1 MRQSGVLGANE
12 LREVLRSCSEASGA
26 LAPGE
31 TPPLGAHLITPFLG
45 YTHHGI
51 YVGDGKVVHYGALMY
66 DIIRKPVE
74 EVSLADFAEGRPMYV
89 VLHEESAFDAEEVIR
104 RARTRLGEKRYR
116 LLTNNCEHFVEWC
129 LHDVHRS
136 FEVETALNFPR
147 WFGERILAASVRRVR
162 PHFRQK
168 GPEFRLP
175 SSHISHAAR
184 AELWPRDADAWPPR
198 RARFGAGFPAA
209 AAACWSDA
217 SCGAA

>member
-1 MRQSGVLGANE
+1 MNYVKYCGPERSV
-12 LREVLRSCSEASGA
+12 RE
-26 LAPGE
+26 LAPGDM
-31 TPPLGAHLITPFLG
+31 PPLGAHLITPFLG

-74 EVSLADFAEGRPMYV
+74 EVSLEAFAEGRPVYQ
-89 VLHEESAFDAEEVIR
+89 VLHAESAFCAEEVIS

-147 WFGERILAASVRRVR
+147 WFGERILAALFSRGQT
-162 PHFRQK
+162 P
-168 GPEFRLP
+168 
-175 SSHISHAAR
+175 
-184 AELWPRDADAWPPR
+184 
-198 RARFGAGFPAA
+198 FPAK
-209 AAACWSDA
+209 
-217 SCGAA
+217 GARVLTADSIQTPPA

>member
-1 MRQSGVLGANE
+1 MNYAKYCGPQRSV
-12 LREVLRSCSEASGA
+12 RE

-31 TPPLGAHLITPFLG
+31 MPPPGAHLITPFLG
-45 YTHHGI
+45 YTHHGV

-74 EVSLADFAEGRPMYV
+74 EVSMEAFAQGRRIYH
-89 VLHEESAFDAEEVIR
+89 VLHAESAFCAEDVIS

-147 WFGERILAASVRRVR
+147 WFGERILAALFS
-162 PHFRQK
+162 PK
-168 GPEFRLP
+168 GVPAERSAPSLATLP
-175 SSHISHAAR
+175 SRHR
-184 AELWPRDADAWPPR
+184 V
-198 RARFGAGFPAA
+198 
-209 AAACWSDA
+209 
-217 SCGAA
+217 